1 MFVSAYPRSES
12 VAAVIVPE
20 RDYLL
25 RKLAEASADAAATLE
40 QFQSL
45 TPAEYQDIL
54 NNDKN
59 VKIII
64 SQELLKK
71 EEEFNLSSSE
81 RIAENNRYYLSAKP
95 FIVNQVA

>member
-1 MFVSAYPRSES
+1 VFVSADPRSEF

-25 RKLAEASADAAATLE
+25 RKLAEASAGAGTTLE

-54 NNDKN
+54 NND
-59 VKIII
+59 
-64 SQELLKK
+64 
-71 EEEFNLSSSE
+71 
-81 RIAENNRYYLSAKP
+81 
-95 FIVNQVA
+95 